1 MGFIKNPKRAI
12 KNKIYR
18 KTTFNWYDT
27 NAWLHF
33 LLLFT
38 TCGIGNIVY
47 IICKNNKKKK
57 GFSTII
63 QEKED
68 GMNAK
73 RNNDNTEFEYE
84 VNQTNKEF
92 DNVTDVGKRKS
103 KKSKPGKMLLIFAII
118 TALLAISSMSGN
130 MVSAIIAIIQTA
142 LFVVLFLTKTNKLQ
156 LLNEKTAR
164 IATIIAFVLF
174 IPFAATYTTTE
185 GYNDNDVEISNPSDD
200 YTDNGDNSTDNVG
213 GSGDNNTDNGDNNT
227 DNAGG
232 SGDNNIDNSDNN
244 TDNVGGSGDTDNGD
258 NNTDD
263 AGGSGDNSTD
273 NVGGSGD
280 NNTDSGDNNTDNAG
294 GSGDNNTDNGD
305 NSTDNVGG
313 SGDNNTDNGDNNTD
327 NAGGSGDNNPPQASA
342 KKQYK
347 IKFNAEI
354 TKNDSVGDQWTYE
367 VVCNSDKTIQQTETI
382 ITISGNEALVLVLS
396 ATEYDKN
403 NSDVGSV
410 QVTLPDIQVGEV
422 SVFTQDVI
430 IRENDG
436 RYKGNTATC
445 TFTITYEIVSVE

>member
-1 MGFIKNPKRAI
+1 
-12 KNKIYR
+12 
-18 KTTFNWYDT
+18 
-27 NAWLHF
+27 
-33 LLLFT
+33 
-38 TCGIGNIVY
+38 VY

-200 YTDNGDNSTDNVG
+200 YTDNGDN
-213 GSGDNNTDNGDNNT
+213 
-227 DNAGG
+227 
-232 SGDNNIDNSDNN
+232 
-244 TDNVGGSGDTDNGD
+244 
-258 NNTDD
+258 
-263 AGGSGDNSTD
+263 
-273 NVGGSGD
+273 
-280 NNTDSGDNNTDNAG
+280 
-294 GSGDNNTDNGD
+294 
-305 NSTDNVGG
+305 
-313 SGDNNTDNGDNNTD
+313 NTD

-354 TKNDSVGDQWTYE
+354 TKNDSVGDQWTYK

-382 ITISGNEALVLVLS
+382 ITISGNETLVLVLS

-410 QVTLPDIQVGEV
+410 QVTLPDIQVGEL